1 MSFQGSL
8 SELPLPDVI
17 QLVASSGKTGCFHL
31 TDGGVKGQIFIQE
44 GRIVHA
50 QVEDLSGEEAV
61 YQLAIWS
68 RGEFFFETGATDA
81 AGTIVKT
88 NTNLL
93 MEAARRL
100 DEWRVLQKKVPSMD
114 LVPEFVIPE
123 GREGQINLNT
133 SEWLILSKIDGR
145 RSIKAIANASG
156 HSTFEACKI
165 LYGLIATN
173 LIRLKEQPVAAPS
186 RPAPST
192 FAPPSGTGPQARP
205 STGPQVRPTT
215 GPQVRPTTGP
225 QPRPATGPQPR
236 PTTIPPGQLS
246 PAGLESVRRLVKIRD
261 TANALLGAGGEA
273 TVHKHV
279 VAARLAIERGGGA
292 EVLEQVIQQIAAAAA
307 GIKGPQASDIV
318 LERLRAAQ

>member
-8 SELPLPDVI
+8 SELPLPDVV
-17 QLVASSGKTGCFHL
+17 QLVSSSGKTGCFHL
-31 TDGGVKGQIFIQE
+31 TDGDVKGQIYVQE
-44 GRIVHA
+44 GKIVHA

-68 RGEFFFETGATDA
+68 KGEFFFETGATGA
-81 AGTIVKT
+81 ANTIAKT

-100 DEWRVLQKKVPSMD
+100 DEWRVLQKKVPSME

-145 RSIKAIANASG
+145 RSIKAISNASG

-173 LIRLKEQPVAAPS
+173 LIRLKEAPPPP
-186 RPAPST
+186 RPPPT
-192 FAPPSGTGPQARP
+192 VVTPPSGTGPQKRM
-205 STGPQVRPTT
+205 
-215 GPQVRPTTGP
+215 
-225 QPRPATGPQPR
+225 ATGPQPR
-236 PTTIPPGQLS
+236 QATIPPGVLS
-246 PAGLESVRRLVKIRD
+246 PAALEMVQRLVKIRD

-273 TVHKHV
+273 IIQKHV
-279 VAARLAIERGGGA
+279 IAARLAIERGAGN
-292 EVLEQVIQQIAAAAA
+292 EVLDQAIQQIATAAAT
-307 GIKGPQASDIV
+307 IKGPQATDIV
-318 LERLRAAQ
+318 LERLRAVR

>member
-8 SELPLPDVI
+8 AELPLPDVI
-17 QLVASSGKTGCFHL
+17 QLVSSSGKTGCFHL
-31 TDGGVKGQIFIQE
+31 TDGDIKGQICIQE

-68 RGEFFFETGATDA
+68 RGEFFFETGATVA
-81 AGTIVKT
+81 ANTITKT

-145 RSIKAIANASG
+145 RSIKAIANASS

-173 LIRLKEQPVAAPS
+173 LIRLKEGPAAPPV
-186 RPAPST
+186 RPA
-192 FAPPSGTGPQARP
+192 APTPTGAAATGTGP
-205 STGPQVRPTT
+205 TG
-215 GPQVRPTTGP
+215 
-225 QPRPATGPQPR
+225 RPANAPLPR
-236 PTTIPPGQLS
+236 QATMPPGSL
-246 PAGLESVRRLVKIRD
+246 PAASLELLHRLIRIRD
-261 TANALLGAGGEA
+261 TASALLGASGD
-273 TVHKHV
+273 TLVLKHV
-279 VAARLAIERGGGA
+279 VAARLAIERGAGVEA
-292 EVLEQVIQQIAAAAA
+292 VEQAIQEIAAAAA
-307 GIKGPQASDIV
+307 LIKGPQATDIV
-318 LERLRAAQ
+318 LERLRAAR

>member
-17 QLVASSGKTGCFHL
+17 QLVSSSGKTGCFHL
-31 TDGGVKGQIFIQE
+31 TDGDIKGQIYIHE

-68 RGEFFFETGATDA
+68 RGEFFFETGAAVA
-81 AGTIVKT
+81 ANTITKT

-145 RSIKAIANASG
+145 RSIKAIANASS

-173 LIRLKEQPVAAPS
+173 LIRLKEPV
-186 RPAPST
+186 PAP
-192 FAPPSGTGPQARP
+192 A
-205 STGPQVRPTT
+205 
-215 GPQVRPTTGP
+215 
-225 QPRPATGPQPR
+225 PRPAAAPPPPPPSLSASTPSAMPGTITGPTGRPANAPLPR
-236 PTTIPPGQLS
+236 QATMPPGTL
-246 PAGLESVRRLVKIRD
+246 PAASLELLQRLAKIRD
-261 TANALLGAGGEA
+261 TANALLGAGGEP
-273 TVHKHV
+273 VVQKHV
-279 VAARLAIERGGGA
+279 VAARLALERGAGI
-292 EVLEQVIQQIAAAAA
+292 EVIEQAIQQIALAAAVL
-307 GIKGPQASDIV
+307 KGPQATEIV
-318 LERLRAAQ
+318 LERLRAAR

>member
-17 QLVASSGKTGCFHL
+17 QLVSSSGKTGCFHL
-31 TDGGVKGQIFIQE
+31 TDGDVKGQIYIQE

-68 RGEFFFETGATDA
+68 RGEFFFETGGAVA
-81 AGTIVKT
+81 ANTITKT

-100 DEWRVLQKKVPSMD
+100 DEWRVLQKKVPSME

-145 RSIKAIANASG
+145 RSIKAIANASS

-173 LIRLKEQPVAAPS
+173 LIRLKEPPAAPPPRPPAPAVPALS
-186 RPAPST
+186 ASTSNAMGTVTGPTGRPAN
-192 FAPPSGTGPQARP
+192 APLPRQA
-205 STGPQVRPTT
+205 TM
-215 GPQVRPTTGP
+215 
-225 QPRPATGPQPR
+225 
-236 PTTIPPGQLS
+236 PPGQMPQAS
-246 PAGLESVRRLVKIRD
+246 LELVQRLVKIRD

-273 TVHKHV
+273 VVQKHV
-279 VAARLAIERGGGA
+279 VAARLAIERGAGIEA
-292 EVLEQVIQQIAAAAA
+292 VETAIQQIASAAA
-307 GIKGPQASDIV
+307 ILKGPQATDIV
-318 LERLRAAQ
+318 LERLRAAR

>member
-17 QLVASSGKTGCFHL
+17 QLVSSSGKTGCFHL
-31 TDGGVKGQIFIQE
+31 TDGDAKGQIYIQE
-44 GRIVHA
+44 GKIVHA
-50 QVEDLSGEEAV
+50 QVDDLSGEEAV

-68 RGEFFFETGATDA
+68 RGEFFFETGSTVA
-81 AGTIVKT
+81 ANTIAKT

-100 DEWRVLQKKVPSMD
+100 DEWKVLQKKVPSMD

-145 RSIKAIANASG
+145 RSIKTIANASS

-173 LIRLKEQPVAAPS
+173 LIRLKEGPAAAPAPRPPS
-186 RPAPST
+186 PAPAPNLSAST
-192 FAPPSGTGPQARP
+192 PSAVPGTGTGPH
-205 STGPQVRPTT
+205 G
-215 GPQVRPTTGP
+215 
-225 QPRPATGPQPR
+225 RPANAPLPR
-236 PTTIPPGQLS
+236 QATIPPGSMSQAS
-246 PAGLESVRRLVKIRD
+246 LELVQRLLKIRD
-261 TANALLGAGGEA
+261 TANALLGTGGEPI
-273 TVHKHV
+273 VQKHV
-279 VAARLAIERGGGA
+279 VAARLAIERGAGL
-292 EVLEQVIQQIAAAAA
+292 EVIEQAIQQIASAAA
-307 GIKGPQASDIV
+307 ILKGPQATDIV
-318 LERLRAAQ
+318 LERLRAAR

>member
-17 QLVASSGKTGCFHL
+17 QLVSSSGKTGCFHL
-31 TDGGVKGQIFIQE
+31 TDGDVKGQIYIHE

-68 RGEFFFETGATDA
+68 KGEFFFETGAA
-81 AGTIVKT
+81 VASNTITKT

-100 DEWRVLQKKVPSMD
+100 DEWRVLQKKVPSME

-145 RSIKAIANASG
+145 RSIKAIANASS
-156 HSTFEACKI
+156 HSTFDACKI

-173 LIRLKEQPVAAPS
+173 LIRLKEPATAPPS
-186 RPAPST
+186 RPAPPAP
-192 FAPPSGTGPQARP
+192 APPQTGTAASTSSAMGTGSTARTATASLPRQA
-205 STGPQVRPTT
+205 
-215 GPQVRPTTGP
+215 
-225 QPRPATGPQPR
+225 
-236 PTTIPPGQLS
+236 TIPPGSLS
-246 PAGLESVRRLVKIRD
+246 QASLELIQRLVRIRD
-261 TANALLGAGGEA
+261 TANALLGAGGEP
-273 TVHKHV
+273 VVLKHV
-279 VAARLAIERGGGA
+279 AAARLAIERGAGV
-292 EVLEQVIQQIAAAAA
+292 EVIEQAIQQIAGAAA
-307 GIKGPQASDIV
+307 ILKGPQATDIV
-318 LERLRAAQ
+318 LERLRATR

>member
-17 QLVASSGKTGCFHL
+17 QLVSSSGKTGCFHL
-31 TDGGVKGQIFIQE
+31 TDGDVKGQIYIQE

-68 RGEFFFETGATDA
+68 KGEFFFETGAAVA
-81 AGTIVKT
+81 ANTITKT

-100 DEWRVLQKKVPSMD
+100 DEWRVLQKKVPSME

-145 RSIKAIANASG
+145 RSIKAIANASS

-173 LIRLKEQPVAAPS
+173 LIRLKEP
-186 RPAPST
+186 PAP
-192 FAPPSGTGPQARP
+192 PP
-205 STGPQVRPTT
+205 
-215 GPQVRPTTGP
+215 
-225 QPRPATGPQPR
+225 PR
-236 PTTIPPGQLS
+236 PTTPPAHPSSLSASTSNAAATITGPTGRPANAPLPRQATMPPGALPQASLDLI
-246 PAGLESVRRLVKIRD
+246 ARLVKIRD
-261 TANALLGAGGEA
+261 TSNALLGAGGEA
-273 TVHKHV
+273 VVQKHV
-279 VAARLAIERGGGA
+279 VAAKLAIERGAGIEA
-292 EVLEQVIQQIAAAAA
+292 VETAIQQIASAAAVL
-307 GIKGPQASDIV
+307 KGPQATDIV
-318 LERLRAAQ
+318 LERLRAVR

>member
-8 SELPLPDVI
+8 AELPLPDVI
-17 QLVASSGKTGCFHL
+17 QLVSSSGKTGCFHL
-31 TDGGVKGQIFIQE
+31 TDGDVKGQIYIQE

-68 RGEFFFETGATDA
+68 RGEFFFETGATVA
-81 AGTIVKT
+81 ANTISKT

-145 RSIKAIANASG
+145 RSIKAIANASS

-173 LIRLKEQPVAAPS
+173 LIRLKEAPAAPAPRPAAPS
-186 RPAPST
+186 PSLSAST
-192 FAPPSGTGPQARP
+192 TSAMPTGTGP
-205 STGPQVRPTT
+205 TG
-215 GPQVRPTTGP
+215 
-225 QPRPATGPQPR
+225 RPANAPLPR
-236 PTTIPPGQLS
+236 QATMPPGSLPQAS
-246 PAGLESVRRLVKIRD
+246 LELLQRLVKIRD
-261 TANALLGAGGEA
+261 TSNALLGAGGEA
-273 TVHKHV
+273 VVQKHV
-279 VAARLAIERGGGA
+279 VAARLAIERGAGV
-292 EVLEQVIQQIAAAAA
+292 EVIDQAIQQIASAAA
-307 GIKGPQASDIV
+307 ILKGPQATDIV
-318 LERLRAAQ
+318 LERLRNAK

>member
-8 SELPLPDVI
+8 AELPLPDVV
-17 QLVASSGKTGCFHL
+17 QLVSSSGKTGCFHL
-31 TDGGVKGQIFIQE
+31 TDGDVKGQIYIHE
-44 GRIVHA
+44 GKIVHA

-68 RGEFFFETGATDA
+68 RGEFFFETGATVA
-81 AGTIVKT
+81 ANTITKT

-145 RSIKAIANASG
+145 RSIKAIANASS
-156 HSTFEACKI
+156 HSTFDACKI

-173 LIRLKEQPVAAPS
+173 LIRLKEAAPQAPS
-186 RPAPST
+186 PRPAP
-192 FAPPSGTGPQARP
+192 APTATATLPPVP
-205 STGPQVRPTT
+205 PLSTGPTARP
-215 GPQVRPTTGP
+215 PNPLP
-225 QPRPATGPQPR
+225 PRQATMPPVALPA
-236 PTTIPPGQLS
+236 
-246 PAGLESVRRLVKIRD
+246 ASVEMVQRLIRIRD
-261 TANALLGAGGEA
+261 TANALLGAGGE
-273 TVHKHV
+273 TVVQKHV
-279 VAARLAIERGGGA
+279 VAARLAIERGAGVEA
-292 EVLEQVIQQIAAAAA
+292 IDQAIQQIASAAAA
-307 GIKGPQASDIV
+307 IKGPQAPEIV
-318 LERLRAAQ
+318 LERLRSTR